1 MSIKLNNKF
10 ISIKEESRLFSQIEK
25 ESQLFFSLVTYRND
39 LLMSKNPERVLE
51 FYRSFNNTSEI
62 IAWLRERPKGR
73 SKVIDIEGDN
83 EVIVVIPTASVDNE
97 HSQRCKNEIFK
108 GMRII
113 FVESGNFGD
122 PYFSFSHNCNVGI
135 SKALEYKPKY
145 IIWTN
150 DDMLKLDSAAKLRD
164 EIDRVLDK
172 KPIAIFAR
180 KNYQVSTPV
189 KIVKFNFLG
198 KILLKSI
205 KYSKTYK
212 IIRSNAPDTD
222 NFVNHNAIFV
232 NSFERYVKLSIYNKF
247 RTRFFLS
254 NIKFVSTSILFKKV
268 AEYINFDA
276 FGILRADFISDI
288 KEVFDENII
297 VQHADQDLSL
307 RFGLNP
313 KEISWI
319 DYSIKGIGRATIKDN
334 TSERLRS
341 ILADIYIDH
350 KIRNNEYP
358 NLIVT

>member
-1 MSIKLNNKF
+1 MSLNLNNKL
-10 ISIKEESRLFSQIEK
+10 IAIQEESKLFSQIEK
-25 ESQLFFSLVTYRND
+25 ESRLFFSLVTYRND
-39 LLMSKNPERVLE
+39 LLMSKNPKKVLD
-51 FYRSFNNTSEI
+51 FYKSFNDTSEI
-62 IAWLRERPKGR
+62 IKWLRERPKGR
-73 SKVIDIEGDN
+73 SKIIDIEGDN
-83 EVIVVIPTASVDNE
+83 EAIVVIPTASINNE

-135 SKALEYKPKY
+135 RKALEYKPKY
-145 IIWTN
+145 VIWTN
-150 DDMLKLDSAAKLRD
+150 DDMLKFDSATKLRD
-164 EIDRVLDK
+164 EIDKVLDT

-189 KIVKFNFLG
+189 KIIRFNFLG
-198 KILLKSI
+198 KIFLKII
-205 KYSKTYK
+205 KYIKFYK
-212 IIRSNAPDTD
+212 IIGRNTPNTD
-222 NFVNHNAIFV
+222 NFINYNAFLAK
-232 NSFERYVKLSIYNKF
+232 SFERYIKLSLYNKF
-247 RTRFFLS
+247 RSRFFLS
-254 NIKFVSTSILFKKV
+254 NIKFVPTSILFKNV

-276 FGILRADFISDI
+276 FGILKADFIRDL

-313 KEISWI
+313 KQISWI
-319 DYSIKGIGRATIKDN
+319 DYSIRGIGRATIKDN

-341 ILADIYIDH
+341 ILADIYIDY

-358 NLIVT
+358 NLLST